1 MVNFREIE
9 EGEPLLFRDRRNN
22 EVYSEIVT
30 FAGFTDTGH
39 PVVEFEDGKRLM
51 VLPEQLAYPQEEE
64 FVNIRIYRADR
75 DRLAATMKYG
85 DTMAEKIH
93 TLIERVASEDQ
104 PRDDINDT
112 NIRLYPCDARK
123 ELETYLNEDLRGAV
137 VTVTAPIVDEGGRI
151 YFDEIA
157 LRLENGA
164 RGRDRG
170 RDAGQVALAQP
181 GG

>member
-9 EGEPLLFRDRRNN
+9 EGEPLLFRDRRKN

-51 VLPEQLAYPQEEE
+51 VLPEQLAYPHEEE
-64 FVNIRIYRADR
+64 FVNIRIYREDR
-75 DRLAATMKYG
+75 DRLAANMKYG

-104 PRDDINDT
+104 PWR
-112 NIRLYPCDARK
+112 R
-123 ELETYLNEDLRGAV
+123 
-137 VTVTAPIVDEGGRI
+137 
-151 YFDEIA
+151 
-157 LRLENGA
+157 
-164 RGRDRG
+164 
-170 RDAGQVALAQP
+170 
-181 GG
+181 